1 MHHKCG
7 RGFTLI
13 ELIASIT
20 IIAILA
26 AVALPRMTAATPFAE
41 RGYADGIA
49 ASLRQSRAVALAS
62 GCAVQFTIDAAGYR
76 AFQHAASGTHCAA
89 AGAWSTPVK
98 RGDGQ
103 SLIELQPAGVTLA
116 NLDSMNRIADQ
127 DRAVIEQT
135 RKARRTATGLT
146 RKLARKEHD
155 LQALTDEA
163 AQSTLVLEQ
172 SRSQKATYLARLT
185 GLQQLNAASIAS
197 LQQQA
202 LAVESKA
209 RELALAASTS
219 PAAPTQIG
227 PGGGSMTVV
236 ATGYRN
242 AEKELEVPASSNLG
256 EASIRDLRLELEGS

>member
-76 AFQHAASGTHCAA
+76 AFQHAPSGTHCAA
-89 AGAWSTPVK
+89 AGPWSTPVK

-103 SLIELQPAGVTLA
+103 SLFELQPPDVTLA
-116 NLDSMNRIADQ
+116 ANRQFVFAADGSVGANVTI
-127 DRAVIEQT
+127 DV
-135 RKARRTATGLT
+135 GP
-146 RKLARKEHD
+146 
-155 LQALTDEA
+155 QAIIVD
-163 AQSTLVLEQ
+163 
-172 SRSQKATYLARLT
+172 
-185 GLQQLNAASIAS
+185 ASGMV
-197 LQQQA
+197 Q
-202 LAVESKA
+202 
-209 RELALAASTS
+209 
-219 PAAPTQIG
+219 G
-227 PGGGSMTVV
+227 P
-236 ATGYRN
+236 
-242 AEKELEVPASSNLG
+242 
-256 EASIRDLRLELEGS
+256 